1 MTSDFRLGSG
11 LSLNGERIYLRPGL
25 HLIPGSTIA
34 PVHLPSCVP
43 ALLAFTKWVGSFGPL
58 KRGPTSP

>member
-25 HLIPGSTIA
+25 RQIPGTTIA

-43 ALLAFTKWVGSFGPL
+43 ALLAATKWVGFSGSL
-58 KRGPTSP
+58 